1 MIMNILLILI
11 AILPGLLIA
20 IYIYFMDKYERE
32 GSLALL
38 LCFILGMII
47 TIPGLALQT
56 WVDNMGYSEHG
67 SLLWTLFFSM
77 VVIGLSE
84 ELLKFGALLAYPFR
98 SKFFN
103 EPMDGIV
110 YCVMIGMGFATLENI
125 LYATRY
131 GMEVTV
137 VRAFTAVPAHA
148 VFAIIM
154 GYYAGLAK
162 FNPIKRN
169 QLLLIGFTIAT
180 FIHGLYDFFILQQA
194 YEWLMVAATLTL
206 YVSIFFAIKMV
217 KKHQRNS
224 PFITPN
230 GKPLPE
236 DNDSFSINT
245 TEDK

>member
-1 MIMNILLILI
+1 MIMNILLIFV
-11 AILPGLLIA
+11 AVLPGLLIA
-20 IYIYFMDKYERE
+20 TYIYFMDKYERE
-32 GSLALL
+32 RSLTLL
-38 LCFILGMII
+38 LCFGLGMAI
-47 TIPGLALQT
+47 TVPGLALQT
-56 WVDNMGYSEHG
+56 WVDSMGYSEYG
-67 SLLWTLFFSM
+67 SLLWTFFFSM
-77 VVIGLSE
+77 VVISLSE
-84 ELLKFGALLAYPFR
+84 ELLKFSALIAYPFR
-98 SKFFN
+98 AKFFN

-125 LYATRY
+125 IYATRF

-162 FNPIKRN
+162 FNPLKKY
-169 QLLLIGFTIAT
+169 QLLLIGFSIAV

-206 YVSIFFAIKMV
+206 YVSIFFAIKMI

-224 PFITPN
+224 PFITPT
-230 GKPLPE
+230 GEPLIK
-236 DNDSFSINT
+236 DINDL
-245 TEDK
+245 D